1 MSDYK
6 DERKMVQ
13 RDFCNDV
20 SVPRVE
26 VPQFKKKCERS
37 GKRNKTGS
45 DSLQGQRHLKKSDNI
60 CLTCALGELIVTNYW
75 ENVDIIIT

>member
-1 MSDYK
+1 MS
-6 DERKMVQ
+6 R
-13 RDFCNDV
+13 
-20 SVPRVE
+20 
-26 VPQFKKKCERS
+26 
-37 GKRNKTGS
+37 KRNKTGS